1 MIFVKRVYDRV
12 ESKDGTRFLVDN
24 LWPRGLN
31 KEAVKVKSWVKAVS
45 PSDQLRK
52 WFGHDPARWRE
63 FQRRYFAELNKK
75 SEMWQPL
82 VEAAREGDVT
92 LIYSARDTE
101 HNNAVAL
108 RTYLLKRMKTKAG
121 GEGQ

>member
-1 MIFVKRVYDRV
+1 
-12 ESKDGTRFLVDN
+12 
-24 LWPRGLN
+24 
-31 KEAVKVKSWVKAVS
+31 VKSWVKAVS